1 MHTSPAIFPSGPS
14 LSTPF
19 AHAPEEDAPTQP
31 DRRIAERRMA
41 ERRITDRRVTDD
53 PDAQATIA
61 RRLREFVA
69 PREAA
74 VA

>member
-1 MHTSPAIFPSGPS
+1 
-14 LSTPF
+14 
-19 AHAPEEDAPTQP
+19 
-31 DRRIAERRMA
+31 MA

-69 PREAA
+69 PREA